1 MMARLQKLFRTLRR
15 RPTASRV
22 GLRRRTLAQPPKDWG
37 REDELRAIL
46 VEDPNDIAAFN
57 ELVDLVR
64 TRIREAQEHEWHVDN
79 LRGDVPE
86 DPRDAAERA
95 ANDAVWAL
103 SEELAGNPR
112 AWHPLI
118 ELARLSIHEDRDGAM
133 RRLTTAVERDHS
145 GVALAEGIKTLREVD
160 APADALALGVGHWR
174 PKEHTPEAGK
184 QLIKAAI
191 EAGRLAEAKRHFEA
205 LAEHPDT
212 GYVGRVRAELEG
224 LLGD

>member
-1 MMARLQKLFRTLRR
+1 MSRLQKLFRSLRR

-22 GLRRRTLAQPPKDWG
+22 GLRRRSLAEPPKDLG
-37 REDELRAIL
+37 REDELRAVL
-46 VEDPNDIAAFN
+46 VENPNDIEAFN
-57 ELVDLVR
+57 ELVELVR
-64 TRIREAQEHEWHVDN
+64 ERTLEAKEHEHSADS
-79 LRGDVPE
+79 LQGEMPE
-86 DPRDAAERA
+86 DPQNAAERA
-95 ANDAVWAL
+95 VNDAVWAL

-145 GVALAEGIKTLREVD
+145 GIALAEGIKTLREAD
-160 APADALALGVGHWR
+160 SPAEALSLGVGHWR

-184 QLIKAAI
+184 QLIKAAV
-191 EAGRLAEAKRHFEA
+191 EAGRLGEAHRHFEA

-224 LLGD
+224 LLGQ

>member
-1 MMARLQKLFRTLRR
+1 MSRLQKLFRALRR

-22 GLRRRTLAQPPKDWG
+22 GLRRRSLAQPPKDWD
-37 REDELRAIL
+37 REDQLRAVL
-46 VEDPNDIAAFN
+46 VEDPNNIDAFT
-57 ELVDLVR
+57 ELADLVR
-64 TRIREAQEHEWHVDN
+64 ERTREAKEHKFSGDN
-79 LRGDVPE
+79 LQGEVFE
-86 DPRDAAERA
+86 DPKDAADRA

-103 SEELAGNPR
+103 AEELAGNPR

-133 RRLTTAVERDHS
+133 RRLTTAAERDHS
-145 GVALAEGIKTLREVD
+145 GIALAEGIKTLRE
-160 APADALALGVGHWR
+160 ADSAAEALALGVGHWR

-184 QLIKAAI
+184 QLIKAAV
-191 EAGRLAEAKRHFEA
+191 EAGRLAEARRHFEA

-224 LLGD
+224 LLNK